1 MSANDTPSRAEGE
14 GRMDRVDR
22 DALWDLIPAFAWPTL
37 IAVLVLAVPVL
48 TALSMGWRP

>member
-1 MSANDTPSRAEGE
+1 MSANDMPSKAEGAS
-14 GRMDRVDR
+14 RMDRVDR
-22 DALWDLIPAFAWPTL
+22 DARRDLIPAFAWLTL